1 MTYSIVRGAGGGG
14 GGSGCFPGY
23 TLVSVP
29 GGQRRIDSLEPGDVV
44 LSFDDQGRIIPA
56 QILKLHVHED
66 QLVNRYHFW
75 GGNHLDATPNHWVLN
90 QFNAFVCIDTLGADD
105 CLVDGLGHLRP
116 ILHKE
121 KLQAITVYNLTV
133 EGQHTFIA
141 DNIRVHNAGLGA
153 TIAGAGGGGGGGKG
167 GGGSQ
172 SVPTEADD
180 SLQSVQYASVLDL
193 LCEGEIQGLDDGLK
207 SVYLDGTPILGPSGG
222 SNFTGYTTDFRAG
235 TQAQSY
241 IAATNGTESENG
253 VNVEVTNATPVVRS
267 VTDTDVDRVRVTIQ
281 LPALQIIEDDGDIIG
296 HSVRIQVQ
304 VQYNGGGY
312 TTVVDD
318 TISGKT
324 TNSYQ
329 RDYLLTLSGSFPV
342 DIRLVRVSADESS
355 ARRQNRTFWFSYTEI
370 LDEKLRYPNSALSFL
385 RFDSRQFDNIPTRK
399 YLIRGMKVRLPS
411 NATVDTSVYQGR
423 VTYAGVWNGTFGAAT
438 WCADPAWCLW
448 DLMTNTRYGA
458 SIPEATL
465 DKFDFYAISQ
475 YCNELVSNGFG
486 GLEPRFQCH
495 MLLNNRDEI
504 YNVIQEFVSLFR
516 GIAYY
521 GAGSMVVLQDKPA
534 SSQYLLGPSNVID
547 GNFSYSGSSQKARH
561 TTATVGYQTYE
572 SLGEVQFEYVEDAD
586 AVSKYGVINK
596 EIKAMG
602 CYSRGQAHRLGKWSL
617 LAEQNLTETVSFSVA
632 IDSGIIL
639 RPGMVIDIADP
650 VKAGSRRSGRISSA
664 TTTAITVD
672 SIVGLPTTTANSP
685 TISVLLPTGLVET
698 RSVSGIASN
707 VFTVSS
713 AFSEAPNA
721 QSVFLLQTTDVQSNQ
736 FRVLSVTEGDDGAF
750 SVTALTYNNSIYA
763 AIESDLSLQFR
774 DISNLSAIPDAPSN
788 IQATEHLYEDGQSVL
803 TAVELSWISPV
814 QRVAGFRVEY
824 RIDNNNWTQI
834 NTSSPST
841 RLTGLRAGTLYVQIR
856 SVNSLN
862 KLSVASTAQFALV
875 GKTAPPG
882 NVQDLTIEPISANS
896 ARLRW
901 AQTVDLDVKVGGR
914 VHIRHTN
921 LTDGTGTWSNSVD
934 LIPAKSGAST
944 EAIVPLVEGEILV
957 KFEDDGGRQSP
968 QEASVIVDFPD
979 AIGALIIQQRR
990 EDQDAPPFQ
999 GAKTNVLYSEDLD
1012 ALALD
1017 GDGLFDDIVDFD
1029 AIATLDFYGAI
1040 ESSGEYTFAS
1050 TIDLGAVFSL
1060 DLRRYFVT
1068 RGFFPSDLLD
1078 SRTGDVDAWSD
1089 WDGGVIDGVN
1099 ARLYLRRTPDDPSG
1113 TPAWSG
1119 WQEFVNGTFLGRAF
1133 QFKAELISNDPA
1145 ESILVDEL
1153 GYDATFQRRTEQ
1165 SVGAVSSGAGTKTVN
1180 FDKAFFTGVT
1190 GLGGSNAYLPSIGI
1204 VAQDMNTGD
1213 YFRVTSVTNAS
1224 FNVTFYNSSN
1234 VAVSRQFLWS
1244 AIGYG
1249 KGA

>member
-14 GGSGCFPGY
+14 GGSGCFPGH

-121 KLQAITVYNLTV
+121 KLQATTVYNLTV

-222 SNFTGYTTDFRAG
+222 SNFTGYTTDFRSG

-253 VNVEVTNATPVVRS
+253 VNVEVTNATPVVRT

-296 HSVRIQVQ
+296 HSVRVQVQ

-698 RSVSGIASN
+698 RSVSSIAGN

-721 QSVFLLQTTDVQSNQ
+721 QSVFLLQTTDIQSNQ

-990 EDQDAPPFQ
+990 EDQDVPPFQ

-1017 GDGLFDDIVDFD
+1017 ADGLFDDIVDFD

-1133 QFKAELISNDPA
+1133 QFKAELTSNDPA

-1180 FDKAFFTGVT
+1180 FDKAFFTGIT

>member
-121 KLQAITVYNLTV
+121 KLQATTVYNLTV

-222 SNFTGYTTDFRAG
+222 SNFTGYTTDFRSG

-253 VNVEVTNATPVVRS
+253 VNVEVTNATPVVRT

-296 HSVRIQVQ
+296 HSVRVQVQ

-385 RFDSRQFDNIPTRK
+385 RFDSRQFDNIPARK

-534 SSQYLLGPSNVID
+534 SSQYLLSPSNVID

-698 RSVSGIASN
+698 RSVSSIAGN

-721 QSVFLLQTTDVQSNQ
+721 QSVFLLQTTDIQSNQ

-990 EDQDAPPFQ
+990 EDQDVPPFQ

-1017 GDGLFDDIVDFD
+1017 ADGLFDDIVDFD

-1133 QFKAELISNDPA
+1133 QFKAELTSNDPA

-1180 FDKAFFTGVT
+1180 FDKAFFTGIT

>member
-1 MTYSIVRGAGGGG
+1 MTYPVIQGAGGG

-29 GGQRRIDSLEPGDVV
+29 GGQRRIDSLEPGEIV
-44 LSFDDQGRIIPA
+44 LSFDDQGQILPA
-56 QILKLHVHED
+56 KILKLHVHED
-66 QLVNRYHFW
+66 QPIKRYHLW
-75 GGNHLDATPNHWVLN
+75 GGTHLDATPNHWVLN

-105 CLVDGLGHLRP
+105 CVVDGLGHLRP
-116 ILHKE
+116 ILRKDE
-121 KLQAITVYNLTV
+121 LERGTVYNLTV

-153 TIAGAGGGGGGGKG
+153 TIAGAGGGGGGGGKGG

-207 SVYLDGTPILGPSGG
+207 SVYLDGTPIVGPGG
-222 SNFTGYTTDFRAG
+222 SSNFSGYTTDFRTG
-235 TQAQSY
+235 TQAQTY
-241 IAATNGTESENG
+241 IAGTNGTESENA
-253 VNVEVTNATPVVRS
+253 VNVEVTNATPVVRT
-267 VTDTDVDRVRVTIQ
+267 VTDTDVDRVRVTLQ

-296 HSVRIQVQ
+296 HSVRIQLQ

-342 DIRLVRVSADESS
+342 DIRMVRVSADESS

-385 RFDSRQFDNIPTRK
+385 RFDSRQFDSIPSRK

-411 NATVDTSVYQGR
+411 NATVDTSTYKGR
-423 VTYAGVWNGTFGAAT
+423 VTYSGVWDGTFGAAA

-458 SIPEATL
+458 GIPEATL

-495 MLLNNRDEI
+495 LLLNNRDEI

-521 GAGSMVVLQDKPA
+521 GAGSMVVLQDKPTDA
-534 SSQYLLGPSNVID
+534 QYLLGPSNVVD

-561 TTATVGYQTYE
+561 TTATVAYQTYD

-586 AVSKYGVINK
+586 AVAKYGVINK
-596 EIKAMG
+596 EIRAMG
-602 CYSRGQAHRLGKWSL
+602 CYSRGQAHRLGKWAL
-617 LAEQNLTETVSFSVA
+617 LAEQNLTETVSFAVSLE
-632 IDSGIIL
+632 SGIIL

-650 VKAGSRRSGRISSA
+650 VKAGARRSGRIAAATSSSL
-664 TTTAITVD
+664 TVD
-672 SIVGLPTTTANSP
+672 DSNLTINLALSP
-685 TISVLLPTGLVET
+685 TVSALMPTGLVET
-698 RSVSGIASN
+698 RTITAKTGNVLSVSPD
-707 VFTVSS
+707 FT
-713 AFSEAPNA
+713 EAPNA
-721 QSVFLLQTTDVQSNQ
+721 QSIWLVETNDIEANQ
-736 FRVLSVTEGDDGAF
+736 FRVLSVTEGEGGVY
-750 SVTALTYNNSIYA
+750 SVTALTYNSSIYA
-763 AIESDLSLQFR
+763 AIESDLSLEFR
-774 DISNLSAIPDAPSN
+774 DISNLSTQPEPPTSIKAV
-788 IQATEHLYEDGQSVL
+788 EHLYVDGQSVL
-803 TAVELSWISPV
+803 TAVELSWIAPA

-824 RIDNNNWTQI
+824 KIDNDNWLQI
-834 NTSSPST
+834 NTTNPSV
-841 RLTGLRAGTLYVQIR
+841 RLTGLRAGELYIQIR
-856 SVNSLN
+856 SVNNLN
-862 KLSVASTAQFALV
+862 KLSVAAISQFTLV

-882 NVQDLTIEPISANS
+882 NVQNLTIEPISANS

-901 AQTVDLDVKVGGR
+901 DQTVDLDVKVGGR
-914 VHIRHTN
+914 VHIRHTS

-934 LIPAKSGAST
+934 LIPAKSGAQT

-968 QEASVIVDFPD
+968 TEASVIVDFPD
-979 AIGALIIQQRR
+979 ALGNLPVQTRR
-990 EDQDAPPFQ
+990 EDTDTPPFQ
-999 GAKTNVLYSEDLD
+999 GAKTNTFYSTEFGGLV
-1012 ALALD
+1012 LD
-1017 GDGLFDDIVDFD
+1017 GDETLDGITDFD
-1029 AIATLDFYGAI
+1029 LIPIFDFLGDTVQM
-1040 ESSGEYTFAS
+1040 GEYAFNNTL
-1050 TIDLGAVFSL
+1050 DLGASFSL
-1060 DLRRYFVT
+1060 DLKRYFVT
-1068 RGFFPSDLLD
+1068 TGFFPSSLMD
-1078 SRTGDVDAWSD
+1078 SRSGLVDTWAD
-1089 WDGGVIDGVN
+1089 WDGGIIDSVN
-1099 ARLYLRRTPDDPSG
+1099 AKLLVRRTSDDPSG
-1113 TPAWSG
+1113 TPTWSS

-1133 QFKAELISNDPA
+1133 QFKAQLTSADPA
-1145 ESILVDEL
+1145 QNIVIDEL

-1165 SVGAVSSGAGTKTVN
+1165 SATAVTSGAGTYSVT
-1180 FDKAFFTGVT
+1180 FDKAFFTGT
-1190 GLGGSNAYLPSIGI
+1190 SGLGGVNSSLPSIGI
-1204 VAQDMNTGD
+1204 VAQNLAAGD
-1213 YFRVTSVTNAS
+1213 YFNVTNVTSTG
-1224 FNVTFYNSSN
+1224 FDVTFRNSGGT
-1234 VAVSRQFLWS
+1234 AVSRNFLWT
-1244 AIGYG
+1244 AVGFG
-1249 KGA
+1249 KGV